1 MKNRWIPVSDKMP
14 EERDSM
20 FAKFKGTSKWKEAM
34 FEKISKDVLV
44 TILFKQSLFVQSAH
58 TVDGKWKNDLLK
70 LGRKVVAWMP
80 FPLFTKS
87 WRTVMTRLLKLLFSC
102 LAICSSCSLS
112 CIGNVMLVLVL
123 SDLVVM

>member
-58 TVDGKWKNDLLK
+58 TVDCKWKNDLLK

-80 FPLFTKS
+80 FPEPY
-87 WRTVMTRLLKLLFSC
+87 RE
-102 LAICSSCSLS
+102 
-112 CIGNVMLVLVL
+112 N
-123 SDLVVM
+123 